1 MPYIHRD
8 VAEKNEILAKVKIIG
23 NELLF
28 NNDSPITLPDIGLF
42 ARLGFGINGLISVCK
57 FPKTT
62 NIDFALL
69 VKQDGSKLELGLTIG
84 NWSCAIGPTGEIFVQ
99 DSFIEIPGKEPETN
113 LKVYN
118 ESGTFLRFHRTMY
131 SSVGINYVD
140 VNNIPIMSLG
150 LPITNIGGVDVLL
163 PMFDKFGNVIAQTD
177 KFTNSGAVLI
187 KANGQKLFWNSFV
200 NRYPFIASN
209 SQKILCALQGF
220 DTPEPDDF
228 SQWVTEGTT
237 PVPINIKQELII
249 IRDKIDVLINQL

>member
-187 KANGQKLFWNSFV
+187 KV
-200 NRYPFIASN
+200 
-209 SQKILCALQGF
+209 
-220 DTPEPDDF
+220 
-228 SQWVTEGTT
+228 
-237 PVPINIKQELII
+237 KQELII